1 MTLTLDEFTPL
12 SAGTGGHY
20 YLTTSILYQ
29 GKCRKLV
36 VFFAD
41 KAEEQLMRQASQI
54 TIEGTF
60 ADQGPQ
66 QSLILREAYLL
77 AWH

>member
-1 MTLTLDEFTPL
+1 MTLILDEFTL
-12 SAGTGGHY
+12 LAAGTGGHY
-20 YLTTSILYQ
+20 YLTTHILYQ
-29 GKCRKLV
+29 GERRKLV

-54 TIEGTF
+54 MIAGAF

-66 QSLILREAYLL
+66 QSLILREVYLL